1 MNQEKIG
8 KFIYDLRKKYNLT
21 QKELADKLNVTAQAV
36 SKWENGRGVPD
47 IELLKKLS
55 EEFDVSI
62 AELIEGEEK
71 NNGKKIAI
79 GVAIALIVLS
89 ICTTIFGLYVSK
101 DQDSFNFSSLT
112 CNDDSFNIEG
122 VIAYNNSK
130 KSIYIS
136 NINYCGED
144 EEPKFIA
151 VECILYEKHQDD
163 ESIVAK
169 YGSLNKKNKESYNLS
184 HYLKEIR
191 FNINN
196 FSFNN
201 YSCTCDSEV
210 CNNMYI
216 KINGLTIDNEII
228 TYNIPIEVLPDCK

>member
-8 KFIYDLRKKYNLT
+8 KFIYDLRRKYNLT
-21 QKELADKLNVTAQAV
+21 QKQLADKLSVTAQAV

-47 IELLKKLS
+47 IEILKKLS
-55 EEFDVSI
+55 EEFNVSI
-62 AELIEGEEK
+62 TELIEGEES
-71 NNGKKIAI
+71 NNKKKFTIYIGIAI
-79 GVAIALIVLS
+79 IILTIAS
-89 ICTTIFGLYVSK
+89 TAFGLYVSK
-101 DQDSFNFSSLT
+101 DQDSFDFSSLT
-112 CNDDSFNIEG
+112 CANDSFNIEG
-122 VIAYNNSK
+122 VIAYNNTK

-136 NINYCGED
+136 DIEYCGED
-144 EEPKFIA
+144 EPKFIA

-169 YGSLNKKNKESYNLS
+169 YGSINKKNKESYNIS
-184 HYLKEIR
+184 NYLKEIR

-201 YSCTCDSEV
+201 YSCTCDSDV

-216 KINGLTIDNEII
+216 KINGLTINNEII
-228 TYNIPIEVLPDCK
+228 TYDIPIVVLPDCK